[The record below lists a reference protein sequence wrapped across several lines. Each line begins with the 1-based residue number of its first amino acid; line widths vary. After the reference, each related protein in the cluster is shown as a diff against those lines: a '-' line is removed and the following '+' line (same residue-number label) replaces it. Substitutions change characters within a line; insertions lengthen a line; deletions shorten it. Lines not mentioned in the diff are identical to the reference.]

1 MKMIK
6 IRNGI
11 DNKKTLYDGM
21 KPKVAK
27 QPWHQINDYSDERK
41 YEKKKKKEKTK

>member
-27 QPWHQINDYSDERK
+27 QPCHQINDYSDERK
-41 YEKKKKKEKTK
+41 YEKKVEKTK